1 MKGLGAALI
10 AIGIV
15 LIIITGFNVV
25 TEKKVVDL
33 GPIQVDKKENH
44 PVRWSPIL
52 GGVLI
57 LSGVVI
63 MAANK
68 NKN

>member
-15 LIIITGFNVV
+15 LIIITGFNFV

-63 MAANK
+63 VAANK